1 MQESH
6 STHFVQLLRFRR
18 ADSKLFPEY
27 LQKTLSFSWGGRGAK
42 TVNPALLYVFQEV
55 KLGRWQLSWG
65 EQLGVAVAP
74 LGGAVSPAPPAQGSS
89 L

>member
-1 MQESH
+1 MLIQN
-6 STHFVQLLRFRR
+6 FFLNICRRRFPFHGR
-18 ADSKLFPEY
+18 
-27 LQKTLSFSWGGRGAK
+27 GGREGKEAK
-42 TVNPALLYVFQEV
+42 TVNPALLYVFREV